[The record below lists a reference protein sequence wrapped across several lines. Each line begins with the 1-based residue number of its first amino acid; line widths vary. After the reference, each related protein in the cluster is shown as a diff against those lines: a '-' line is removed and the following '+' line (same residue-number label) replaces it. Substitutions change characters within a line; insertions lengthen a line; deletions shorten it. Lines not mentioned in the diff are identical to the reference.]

1 MTIRFANTNAQFV
14 CYINIRAKLNKA
26 SIQIALCQPI
36 SIYLLLGCQ
45 SHLIFN
51 KQAFSALHNAR
62 YKGPSEFVIFHY
74 DCTFYEDSFVISVE

>member
-1 MTIRFANTNAQFV
+1 MTVRFANTNAQFV

-51 KQAFSALHNAR
+51 KQAFLAMHHAQ
-62 YKGPSEFVIFHY
+62 YKGPSEFVIFY
-74 DCTFYEDSFVISVE
+74 